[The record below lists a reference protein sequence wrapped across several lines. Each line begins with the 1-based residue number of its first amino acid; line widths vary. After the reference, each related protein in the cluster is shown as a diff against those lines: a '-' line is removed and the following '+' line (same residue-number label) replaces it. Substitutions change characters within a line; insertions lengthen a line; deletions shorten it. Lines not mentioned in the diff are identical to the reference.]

1 MVKGLSKQK
10 INATVRF
17 MVLAIVGFFMMY
29 PLLWL
34 VGAIFKTNT
43 EIFTSAAFWPKDIQ
57 NGWES
62 IVNGWKTNTPFNLG
76 YYFMNSM
83 KYLIPRTIFTVVSSI
98 LTAYVLTRRSFKFK
112 KFVFVM
118 VIGTLLMPDVIFRIP
133 LYLFWR
139 DLNLLDTHIPL
150 WLDSA
155 FATNSFFVFMLIQF
169 MRTIPNE
176 LDEAAKMDGC
186 NSFQT
191 LVHILIPVMKPT
203 IVTVALLTFMWGMN
217 DFQGPLI
224 YISSIDKYPLSIAM
238 RLAMDNTDSA
248 VQYRNIFAMSLMS
261 IIPSIIL
268 FYCAQGYFIDG
279 IASTGSKE

>member
-1 MVKGLSKQK
+1 MKRLSRYK
-10 INATVRF
+10 INATIRYI
-17 MVLAIVGFFMMY
+17 VLAIVGFFMMY

-34 VGAIFKTNT
+34 VGACFKENS
-43 EIFTSAAFWPKDIQ
+43 EIFTSAAFWPKNAV

-62 IVNGWKTNTPFNLG
+62 FVNGWKTNTPFNLG
-76 YYFMNSM
+76 HYFINSM
-83 KYLIPRTIFTVVSSI
+83 KFLIPRTIFTVISSI
-98 LTAYVLTRRSFKFK
+98 LTAYVLTRRDFRFK
-112 KFVFVM
+112 KIVFVM

-139 DLNLLDTHIPL
+139 DMNLLDTHIPL

-169 MRTIPNE
+169 MRTIPTE

-191 LVHILIPVMKPT
+191 LIHILIPVMKPT
-203 IVTVALLTFMWGMN
+203 IITVALLCFMWGMN

-224 YISSIDKYPLSIAM
+224 YISSIEKYPLSIAM
-238 RLAMDNTDSA
+238 RLAMDNTDSS

-261 IIPSIIL
+261 ILPCMLL
-268 FYCAQGYFIDG
+268 FYAAQGYFIDG

>member
-1 MVKGLSKQK
+1 MTSSLKRKVNVYTRYTILAVVGL
-10 INATVRF
+10 
-17 MVLAIVGFFMMY
+17 FMMY

-34 VGAIFKTNT
+34 VGACFKENS
-43 EIFTSAAFWPKDIQ
+43 EIFTSAAFWPKNTV
-57 NGWES
+57 NGLES
-62 IVNGWKTNTPFNLG
+62 FMNGWKTNTPFSLG
-76 YYFMNSM
+76 HYFLNSL
-83 KYLIPRTIFTVVSSI
+83 YFLIPRTIFTVISSI

-112 KFVFVM
+112 KVVFAL
-118 VIGTLLMPDVIFRIP
+118 VIGTLLMPDVVFRIP

-139 DLNLLDTHIPL
+139 DLSLLDTHIPL

-169 MRTIPNE
+169 MRTIPKE

-191 LVHILIPVMKPT
+191 LVHILIPVMKPS
-203 IVTVALLTFMWGMN
+203 IITVALLTFMWGMN

-224 YISSIDKYPLSIAM
+224 YISTIEKYPLSIAM
-238 RLAMDNTDSA
+238 RLAMDNTDSS

-261 IIPSIIL
+261 IIPCILL
-268 FYCAQGYFIDG
+268 FYCAQSYFIDG
-279 IASTGSKE
+279 IATTGSKE